1 MKNQKENFYSE
12 TERLLVA
19 VDCIIFGFEEERLK
33 LLLFKRKIKPFE
45 NEWSL
50 IGSFLNI
57 DESINAAAKRVL
69 KESTG
74 LDKVYLEASKNY
86 GAINRDAGGRVISL
100 THYALIRIEE
110 QEKKLT
116 ATHQAHWFDIN
127 AIPSLILDHNKMVE
141 DALEKLRRKAR
152 YQPLGFELLPKRFT
166 IPQLKKLYDAIYQ
179 RDLDRRNFRKRILSM
194 NILKKLA
201 EKDKSTSKK
210 GAYLYEFDKEKYEQL
225 MKEDF
230 NFEL

>member
-1 MKNQKENFYSE
+1 LENQKKNFYLE

-50 IGSFLNI
+50 IGSFLNVN
-57 DESINAAAKRVL
+57 ESIDAAAKRVL

-74 LDKVYLEASKNY
+74 LNNVYLEASKNY
-86 GAINRDAGGRVISL
+86 GAVNRDAGGRVVSL
-100 THYALIRIEE
+100 AHYALIRIEE

-116 ATHQAHWFDIN
+116 TTHQAHWFDIDT
-127 AIPSLILDHNKMVE
+127 IPALILDHNEMVE

-152 YQPLGFELLPKRFT
+152 YQLLGFELLPKRFT

-179 RDLDRRNFRKRILSM
+179 KDLDRRNFRKRILSM
-194 NILKKLA
+194 NILKKLT

-225 MKEDF
+225 MKEGF